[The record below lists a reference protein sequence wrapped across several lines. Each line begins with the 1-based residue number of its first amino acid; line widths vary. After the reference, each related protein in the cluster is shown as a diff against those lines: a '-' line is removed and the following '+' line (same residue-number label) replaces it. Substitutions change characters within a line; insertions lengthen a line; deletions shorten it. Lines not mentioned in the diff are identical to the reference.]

1 MTGGWR
7 CETGLLIF
15 VTATCGSLFMRRLI
29 KLLSHGRSW
38 AAVCCVA
45 VGVACGT
52 SAKAD
57 STLNAVLESEITTL
71 DPMRNTAYI
80 NRTFGFLVY
89 DTLFGM
95 DSAMHPQPQMVE
107 RWSESED
114 HLRWSFTLRPGL
126 KWHDGSAVTAAD
138 CVASLERW
146 EPRDPLGR
154 LLASATATMAADNE
168 RSFTI
173 VLNAPYPLMLDTL
186 GKPASIVPFMM
197 PAKLAKTPPDQ
208 SITTVD
214 GSGPFVFRA
223 DLWRPGNSMV
233 FDRNPSYVP
242 RPEAPDFLAGGKTVK
257 IDHLVLHVIPDTST
271 QVSALLLGE
280 IDYLQYVPFDW
291 ITRLEKTPGLK
302 LIGLDGLGAFGG
314 SYIINHATGPFA
326 DPAVRRVLWKL
337 VNQQA
342 VLAAIGVPPGFAR
355 LDCKSYWLCG
365 TPLSTD
371 AGSSVAH
378 YSIDEARAD
387 LAKTAYKGESVIIM
401 EWPDNPTQMAASAVL
416 VDGMRRAGF
425 TVEEQSMDFAT
436 ILARRTKKEGWS
448 LLAMWSYGFD
458 LGNPLTH
465 FYVAN
470 NCADYPGW
478 SCDPR
483 ITALM
488 PKFAAATTDDQ
499 RRQIAAQIQEAAYD
513 SVPSVMWGQ
522 FVEPG
527 AYKASLR
534 GLIQSSIPVFWG
546 VSP

>member
-1 MTGGWR
+1 
-7 CETGLLIF
+7 LLG
-15 VTATCGSLFMRRLI
+15 AEPAR
-29 KLLSHGRSW
+29 
-38 AAVCCVA
+38 
-45 VGVACGT
+45 
-52 SAKAD
+52 AD
-57 STLNAVLESEITTL
+57 STLNVVLESEITTL

-95 DSAMHPQPQMVE
+95 DSAMHPRPQMVD
-107 RWSESED
+107 RWLESDD
-114 HLRWSFTLRPGL
+114 HLRWTFTLRPGL

-138 CVASLERW
+138 CVASLKRW

-154 LLASATATMAADNE
+154 LLAKATDTMTANE
-168 RSFTI
+168 DGSFTI
-173 VLNAPYPLMLDTL
+173 ALKTPYPLMLETL

-197 PAKLAKTPPDQ
+197 PAKLAETPPDQ
-208 SITTVD
+208 TITTVD
-214 GSGPFVFRA
+214 GSGPFIFRA

-233 FDRNPSYVP
+233 FDRNPAYVP
-242 RPEAPDFLAGGKTVK
+242 RAEQPDFLAGGKAVK
-257 IDHLVLHVIPDTST
+257 IDHLVLHVMPDTST

-291 ITRLEKTPGLK
+291 IDRLEKSPAIK

-342 VLAAIGVPPGFAR
+342 VLAAIGVPSNFSR
-355 LDCKSYWLCG
+355 VDCKSYWLCG
-365 TPLSTD
+365 TPFSTD

-378 YSIDEARAD
+378 YSIDEAKAE
-387 LAKTAYKGESVIIM
+387 LAKTSYKGEKVIVL
-401 EWPDNPTQMAASAVL
+401 EWPDNPTHMAASAVL

-425 TVEEQSMDFAT
+425 TVEEQPMDFAT
-436 ILARRTKKEGWS
+436 LLARRTKKEGWS
-448 LLAMWSYGFD
+448 VLAMWSYGFD

-470 NCADYPGW
+470 NCVDYPGW

-483 ITALM
+483 ITDLI
-488 PKFAAATTDDQ
+488 PKFAAAATDGQ

-527 AYKASLR
+527 AYKASLQN
-534 GLIQSSIPVFWG
+534 LIQSSIPVFWS